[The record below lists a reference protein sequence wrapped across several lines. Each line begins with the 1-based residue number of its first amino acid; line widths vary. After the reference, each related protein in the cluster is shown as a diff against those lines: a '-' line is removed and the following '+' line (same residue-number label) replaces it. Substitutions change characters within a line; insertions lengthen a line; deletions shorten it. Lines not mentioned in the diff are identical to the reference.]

1 MKKIF
6 TLVLLLFCKHAI
18 ASSLDTLYLSKNL
31 DIVQDVSEANRKG
44 IKTELEN
51 GYTRLFV
58 YDMKG
63 IPLFSQ
69 TFRKFSDKTSKRII
83 AGRCVHYY
91 ATGEDSLVFYISK
104 KKVVGFDTVYYRDG
118 KIALVYKNSRFVN
131 YTQLWQY
138 WPNGKLKRQQKF
150 VKRNNT
156 FEGSC
161 FDENGNV
168 VEFTPYQV
176 LPMFLYGPNALN
188 RLIQS
193 TISYPEVSQ
202 LHRQTGVV
210 LVRFS
215 VNEYGY
221 CSEHEVVV
229 SSNYKLLDEE
239 AIRVVTNATKGQ
251 RFLPGTIDGVPSKT
265 YFFQPVRFLLQ

>member
-1 MKKIF
+1 MKKII
-6 TLVLLLFCKHAI
+6 TLVLLLFCKHAV

-31 DIVQDVSEANRKG
+31 DVVLDVSEANRKG
-44 IKTELEN
+44 IKTELPD
-51 GYTRLFV
+51 GHIQFTV
-58 YDMKG
+58 YDMNGKP
-63 IPLFSQ
+63 ISRY
-69 TFRKFSDKTSKRII
+69 TYRKFSDKAIKRKLD
-83 AGRCVHYY
+83 GRCVFFYD
-91 ATGEDSLVFYISK
+91 TGEDSLVHYFSK
-104 KKVVGFDTVYYRDG
+104 NKVVGFDTVYYRDG
-118 KIALVYKNSRFVN
+118 KVALVYKNSRFVN

-138 WPNGKLKRQQKF
+138 WPNGKLKRQQKH
-150 VKRNNT
+150 VKEKSK

-176 LPMFLYGPNALN
+176 LPMFFYGPNALN

-193 TISYPEVSQ
+193 TISYPEVSE

-239 AIRVVTNATKGQ
+239 AIRVVTNATKGHS
-251 RFLPGTIDGVPSKT
+251 FLPGTIDGVPSKT
-265 YFFQPVRFLLQ
+265 YFYQPVRFLLQ